1 MFKESFI
8 NNKKVFISD
17 LIPDLTHFFTTRKSF
32 LKTKDENLEELV
44 RLNKTDICNYLKI
57 SPDNLVSAK
66 QIHSANIQIAS
77 AEINFYP
84 DTDAIILTNK
94 EQAACL
100 NFADCTPVIIYDKEN
115 NIAAVIHAGWRGTA
129 QSIAQKTILKMQKE
143 FNSKPQ
149 NLSAV
154 IGPAI
159 SMCCYNVGDE
169 VYTKL
174 KATVSDFSG
183 LYNINDNN
191 IYIDLKGI
199 NKKQLNDIGINNIDI
214 CPFCTCCNN
223 DMFFSYRK
231 ENGTSNRHNAVIK
244 LK

>member
-17 LIPDLTHFFTTRKSF
+17 LIPDLTHFFTTRESF
-32 LKTKDENLEELV
+32 LKTKDEYLEEQV
-44 RLNKTDICNYLKI
+44 RLNKIDVCNYLKI
-57 SPDNLVSAK
+57 SQDNLVSAK

-77 AEINFYP
+77 AEINSYP

-94 EQAACL
+94 EQSACL

-129 QSIAQKTILKMQKE
+129 QSIAQKTGLKMQKE

-174 KATVSDFSG
+174 KETVSDFSG

>member
-17 LIPDLTHFFTTRKSF
+17 LIPELTHFFTTRESF
-32 LKTKDENLEELV
+32 LKTKDENFEEQV

-57 SPDNLVSAK
+57 SQDNLISAK
-66 QIHSANIQIAS
+66 QIHSANIQIAD
-77 AEINFYP
+77 IGTNFYP

-100 NFADCTPVIIYDKEN
+100 NFADCTPVVIYDKEN
-115 NIAAVIHAGWRGTA
+115 NIAAVVHAGWRGTA
-129 QSIAQKTILKMQKE
+129 QSIAQKTVLKMQKE
-143 FNSKPQ
+143 FNSEPK
-149 NLSAV
+149 NISAV

-159 SMCCYNVGDE
+159 SICCYNVGEE

-174 KATVSDFSG
+174 KETVSDFSG
-183 LYNINDNN
+183 LYNIKDNN

-199 NKKQLNDIGINNIDI
+199 NKKQLTDTGVKTVDV
-214 CPFCTCCNN
+214 CPFCTCCDNN
-223 DMFFSYRK
+223 IFFSYRK
-231 ENGTSNRHNAVIK
+231 ENRTTNRHNAVIK

>member
-17 LIPDLTHFFTTRKSF
+17 LIPELTHFFTTRESF
-32 LKTKDENLEELV
+32 LKTKDENFEEQV

-57 SPDNLVSAK
+57 SSENLISAK
-66 QIHSANIQIAS
+66 QIHSANIQIAE
-77 AEINFYP
+77 AGMNFYP
-84 DTDAIILTNK
+84 ETDAIILTNN

-100 NFADCTPVIIYDKEN
+100 NFADCTPVILYDKGN
-115 NIAAVIHAGWRGTA
+115 NIAAVVHAGWRGTA
-129 QSIAQKTILKMQKE
+129 QSIAQKTVLKMQKE
-143 FNSKPQ
+143 FNSKPK
-149 NLSAV
+149 NISAV

-159 SMCCYNVGDE
+159 SMCCYNVGEE

-174 KATVSDFSG
+174 KETVSDFNG
-183 LYNINDNN
+183 LYNIKDNN

-199 NKKQLNDIGINNIDI
+199 NKKQLSDAGVNAVDV

-223 DMFFSYRK
+223 DLFFSYRK
-231 ENGTSNRHNAVIK
+231 ENGTTNRHNAIIK